1 MEAFH
6 PRTITVIV
14 IIYLLVFS
22 GSSPPSHIR
31 LKITQLGQRATLLSS
46 FYGLKIEAR
55 GMKCSIYQG

>member
-6 PRTITVIV
+6 PRKITVII
-14 IIYLLVFS
+14 IIYPLVFS
-22 GSSPPSHIR
+22 GSSLPSHIR

-55 GMKCSIYQG
+55 GMK